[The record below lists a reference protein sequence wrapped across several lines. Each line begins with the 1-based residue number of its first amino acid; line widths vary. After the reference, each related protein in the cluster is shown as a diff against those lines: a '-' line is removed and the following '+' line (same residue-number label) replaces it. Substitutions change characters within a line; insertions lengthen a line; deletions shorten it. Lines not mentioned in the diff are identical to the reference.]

1 MGVILL
7 TPLVKNVDIFDVKQG
22 QKKQILSLVSRRA
35 VKRAKKLNVVVEKHT
50 QRVNKNKMY
59 LFQMSKNREAKC
71 TALV

>member
-7 TPLVKNVDIFDVKQG
+7 TPLVKNVDLFDVKQG

-35 VKRAKKLNVVVEKHT
+35 VKRAKKLNVMVEKHT

-59 LFQMSKNREAKC
+59 LFQMSKNREAK
-71 TALV
+71 